1 MMLFAWLHRY
11 PFFRL
16 SGPLIVG
23 IYCSDELIFQGQS
36 DWVASCVFP
45 LFFSSLGLLMLSFF
59 QKSCYSRRWLFG
71 VFLFLF
77 CFVLGFM
84 RMTHQ
89 MQAVEFTW
97 GSEETTYRMVVVE
110 KPQIRERSVFC
121 RVLLTERI
129 DSSYQK
135 TVLNHK
141 AIIYLSR
148 DSLSERLYRGDEL
161 IAYTGFSAPTNH
173 GNPDEFDYARFLLRH
188 QVSVIGTARTGKWR
202 KISQNVLH
210 SFRQKALDYREQV
223 LSIYHHLGF
232 QGDDFAV
239 LSALTVGYKEELSED
254 IRESFSVSGSSHVLA
269 LSGLHIGFLYALF
282 WFCLRW
288 LPGRWRGM
296 AVLRTLLIITFL
308 WGFAF
313 FTGLSASVVRS
324 VFMFSLFALSGL
336 IRRKNFSLN
345 TLFAVAFF
353 MLLYRPAWLFDVG
366 FQLSFCAVA
375 AILLLQPRIY
385 GWFPE
390 VHSRFGHYLCG
401 LMSVSIAA
409 QIGTAPLVLLY
420 FSRFSTH
427 FLLTNLLVI
436 PLVSFIMYAAVVMLL
451 LTPYFSLQSIVA
463 IGVKWL
469 IELLSSCVRWVE
481 QLPWASLDGIWLYGT
496 DVLGIYLFLVL
507 LGCYLNNC
515 KARNLI
521 FCIFSLFIVCTCHLL
536 RQANDRPKPGFVFY
550 NVRNCPAVHCLA
562 ADGHSWLVYADSIPD
577 APRLRKAVSGYWNR
591 LHLDTPQA
599 IIMDY
604 TGDMLAYHD
613 HILSY
618 SGRRICVVSDNRWRN
633 KWAAQPLFIDCLYVC
648 RGYDGCLKELLELF
662 TVRTVIFDAS
672 LSDYRRQAYEKECR
686 RLDLPFISLSDKG
699 SVSFML

>member
-1 MMLFAWLHRY
+1 MLFAWLHRY

-16 SGPLIVG
+16 LGPLIVG
-23 IYCSDELIFQGQS
+23 IYCSDELICQGQS
-36 DWVASCVFP
+36 GWVASCVFP
-45 LFFSSLGLLMLSFF
+45 LFCSSLGILILSFF
-59 QKSCYSRRWLFG
+59 QKRYSRRWIFG
-71 VFLFLF
+71 VVLFLF

-84 RMTHQ
+84 RMNRQ
-89 MQAVEFTW
+89 MQAVEFAF
-97 GSEETTYRMVVVE
+97 GSEETTYRMFLVE
-110 KPQIRERSVFC
+110 EPQIKERNVFC

-129 DSSYQK
+129 DSSYRK
-135 TVLNHK
+135 TTLNHK
-141 AIIYLSR
+141 AIVYLSR
-148 DSLSERLYRGDEL
+148 DSLSECLGCGDEL
-161 IAYTGFSAPTNH
+161 IAYTGFSTPANN

-188 QVSVIGTARTGKWR
+188 QVSAIGNVHTGKWR
-202 KISQNVLH
+202 RISQDAVH
-210 SFRQKALDYREQV
+210 SFRQKAFDCRERALAIYR
-223 LSIYHHLGF
+223 HLGF

-239 LSALTVGYKEELSED
+239 LSALTVGYKEGLSEE

-269 LSGLHIGFLYALF
+269 LSGLHIGFLYALL

-288 LPGRWRGM
+288 LPGRWRAM
-296 AVLRTLLIITFL
+296 AVLRTLLIIAFL

-336 IRRKNFSLN
+336 SRRKNFSLN

-353 MLLYRPAWLFDVG
+353 MLLCRPVWLFDVG
-366 FQLSFCAVA
+366 FQLSFCAVT

-385 GWFPE
+385 RWFPG
-390 VHSRFGHYLCG
+390 VHSRIGHYLCS

-436 PLVSFIMYAAVVMLL
+436 PLVSFIMYATVIMLL
-451 LTPYFSLQSIVA
+451 FTPYFPLQSIIA

-469 IELLSSCVRWVE
+469 IGLLNFCVRWVE
-481 QLPWASLDGIWLYGT
+481 QLPWASFDGIWLYGT
-496 DVLGIYLFLVL
+496 DVLGIYLFLFL
-507 LGCYLNNC
+507 LGYYLNTC

-521 FCIFSLFIVCTCHLL
+521 LSVFCLLAVCTCHMV

-562 ADGHSWLVYADSIPD
+562 ADGHSWLIYADSIPD
-577 APRLRKAVSGYWNR
+577 TSRLRKAVSGYWNR
-591 LHLDTPQA
+591 LHLEPPQA
-599 IIMDY
+599 IITDY
-604 TGDMLAYHD
+604 TGDMLAYRD

-618 SGRRICVVSDNRWRN
+618 SGQRICVVSDNRWRN
-633 KWAAQPLFIDCLYVC
+633 KWAAQPLSIDYLYLC
-648 RGYDGCLKELLELF
+648 KGYDGCLKELLELF
-662 TVRTVIFDAS
+662 TVRTVILDAS
-672 LSDYRRQAYEKECR
+672 LSDRRRQAYGKECR
-686 RLDLPFISLSDKG
+686 QLDLPFISLPDEG

>member
-1 MMLFAWLHRY
+1 MMFFAWLHRY

-16 SGPLIVG
+16 LGPLIVG
-23 IYCSDELIFQGQS
+23 IYCCDELIFRGQS

-45 LFFSSLGLLMLSFF
+45 LFFSSLGILMLSSF
-59 QKSCYSRRWLFG
+59 QKRYSGRWLFG
-71 VFLFLF
+71 VSLFVF
-77 CFVLGFM
+77 CFVLGGM
-84 RMTHQ
+84 RMNAQLQTGES
-89 MQAVEFTW
+89 AL
-97 GSEETTYRMVVVE
+97 GDEEATYRMAVVE
-110 KPQIRERSVFC
+110 KPQVKERSVFC
-121 RVLLTERI
+121 RVWLTERI
-129 DSSYQK
+129 DPSYQR
-135 TVLNHK
+135 TALNYM

-148 DSLSERLYRGDEL
+148 DSLSEHLDRGDEL
-161 IAYTGFSAPTNH
+161 IAYTGFSAPVNN

-188 QVSVIGTARTGKWR
+188 QVCAVGVARTGKWKR
-202 KISQNVLH
+202 ISRNAIH
-210 SFRQKALDYREQV
+210 SFQQKALDCRERV
-223 LSIYHHLGF
+223 LSVYHRLGF
-232 QGDDFAV
+232 QGDDFAI

-254 IRESFSVSGSSHVLA
+254 IRESFSISGASHVLA
-269 LSGLHIGFLYALF
+269 LSGLHIGFLYALL

-288 LPGRWRGM
+288 LPARWRT
-296 AVLRTLLIITFL
+296 AVVLRTALIIVFL

-336 IRRKNFSLN
+336 GRRKNFSLN
-345 TLFAVAFF
+345 TLFAAAFF
-353 MLLYRPAWLFDVG
+353 MFLCRPVWLFDVG

-390 VHSRFGHYLCG
+390 AHSRIGRYLYG

-451 LTPYFSLQSIVA
+451 FTPYFPFQSVVA

-469 IELLSSCVRWVE
+469 IALLGACVRWVE
-481 QLPWASLDGIWLYGT
+481 QLPWASFDGIWLYGT

-507 LGCYLNNC
+507 LRHYWNAG
-515 KARNLI
+515 KARNLLLCLSCLLAV
-521 FCIFSLFIVCTCHLL
+521 CIVHAV
-536 RQANDRPKPGFVFY
+536 RQLNDRPKPGFVFY
-550 NVRNCPAVHCLA
+550 NVRNCPVVHCLS
-562 ADGHSWLVYADSIPD
+562 ADRHSWLIYADSVPD
-577 APRLRKAVSGYWNR
+577 APRLHKAVSGYWNR
-591 LHLDTPQA
+591 MNLKPPQA
-599 IIMDY
+599 ILTDH
-604 TGDMLAYHD
+604 TGEQLIYHD
-613 HILSY
+613 RILSY
-618 SGRRICVVSDNRWRN
+618 AGRRICVVSDNRWQN
-633 KWAAQPLFIDCLYVC
+633 QWAARPLFIDYLYLC

-662 TVRTVIFDAS
+662 TVRTVILDAS

-686 RLDLPFISLSDKG
+686 QLYLPFISLSDEG
-699 SVSFML
+699 SVSFLL

>member
-1 MMLFAWLHRY
+1 MLFAWLHRY

-16 SGPLIVG
+16 LGPLIVG

-36 DWVASCVFP
+36 GWVASCVFP
-45 LFFSSLGLLMLSFF
+45 LFFSSLGILVLSSF
-59 QKSCYSRRWLFG
+59 QKRYSRRWIFG
-71 VFLFLF
+71 VVLFLF

-84 RMTHQ
+84 RMNRQ
-89 MQAVEFTW
+89 MQAVEFAF
-97 GSEETTYRMVVVE
+97 GSEETTYRMFLVE
-110 KPQIRERSVFC
+110 EPQIKERNVFC

-129 DSSYQK
+129 DSSYR
-135 TVLNHK
+135 TATLNHK
-141 AIIYLSR
+141 AIVYLSR
-148 DSLSERLYRGDEL
+148 DSLSECLGCGDEL
-161 IAYTGFSAPTNH
+161 IAYTGFSTPANN

-188 QVSVIGTARTGKWR
+188 QVSAIGNVRTGKWR
-202 KISQNVLH
+202 RISQDAIH
-210 SFRQKALDYREQV
+210 SFRQKAFDCRERVLAIYR
-223 LSIYHHLGF
+223 HLGF

-239 LSALTVGYKEELSED
+239 LSALTVGYKEGLSEE

-269 LSGLHIGFLYALF
+269 LSGLHIGFLYALL

-288 LPGRWRGM
+288 LPERWRAM
-296 AVLRTLLIITFL
+296 AVLRTLLIIAFL

-336 IRRKNFSLN
+336 SRRKNFSLN

-353 MLLYRPAWLFDVG
+353 MLLCRPVWLFDVG
-366 FQLSFCAVA
+366 FQLSFCAVT

-385 GWFPE
+385 RCFPE
-390 VHSRFGHYLCG
+390 VHSRIGHYLCG

-436 PLVSFIMYAAVVMLL
+436 PLVSFIMYATVIMLL
-451 LTPYFSLQSIVA
+451 FTPYFPLQSIVA

-469 IELLSSCVRWVE
+469 IGLLNSCVRWVE
-481 QLPWASLDGIWLYGT
+481 QLPWASFDGIWLYGT
-496 DVLGIYLFLVL
+496 DVLGIYLFLFL
-507 LGCYLNNC
+507 LGYYLNTC

-521 FCIFSLFIVCTCHLL
+521 LSVFCLLAVCTCHMV

-562 ADGHSWLVYADSIPD
+562 ADGHSWLIYADSIPD
-577 APRLRKAVSGYWNR
+577 TSRLRKAVSGYWNR
-591 LHLDTPQA
+591 LHLEPPQA
-599 IIMDY
+599 IITDY
-604 TGDMLAYHD
+604 TGDMLAYRD

-633 KWAAQPLFIDCLYVC
+633 KWAAQPLSIDYLYLC
-648 RGYDGCLKELLELF
+648 KGYDGCLKELLGLF
-662 TVRTVIFDAS
+662 TVRTVILDAS
-672 LSDYRRQAYEKECR
+672 LSDRRRQAYGQECR
-686 RLDLPFISLSDKG
+686 QLDLPFISLPDEG

>member
-1 MMLFAWLHRY
+1 MLFAWLHRY

-16 SGPLIVG
+16 LGPLIVG

-36 DWVASCVFP
+36 GWVASCVFP
-45 LFFSSLGLLMLSFF
+45 LFCSSLGILILSFF
-59 QKSCYSRRWLFG
+59 QKRYSRRWIFG
-71 VFLFLF
+71 VVLFLF

-84 RMTHQ
+84 RMNCQ
-89 MQAVEFTW
+89 MQAVEFAF
-97 GSEETTYRMVVVE
+97 GSEETTYRMFLVE
-110 KPQIRERSVFC
+110 EPQIKERNVFC

-129 DSSYQK
+129 DSSYRK
-135 TVLNHK
+135 TTLNHK
-141 AIIYLSR
+141 AIVYLSR
-148 DSLSERLYRGDEL
+148 DSLSEWLGCGDEL
-161 IAYTGFSAPTNH
+161 IAYTGFSTPANN

-188 QVSVIGTARTGKWR
+188 QASAIGNVHTGKWR
-202 KISQNVLH
+202 RISQDAVH
-210 SFRQKALDYREQV
+210 SFRQKAFDCRERVLAIYR
-223 LSIYHHLGF
+223 HLGF

-239 LSALTVGYKEELSED
+239 LSALTVGYKEGLSEE

-269 LSGLHIGFLYALF
+269 LSGLHIGFLYALL

-288 LPGRWRGM
+288 LPGRWRAM
-296 AVLRTLLIITFL
+296 AVLRTLLIIAFL

-336 IRRKNFSLN
+336 NRRKNFSLN
-345 TLFAVAFF
+345 TLSAVAFF
-353 MLLYRPAWLFDVG
+353 MLLCRPVWLFDVG
-366 FQLSFCAVA
+366 FQLSFCAVT

-385 GWFPE
+385 RWFPG
-390 VHSRFGHYLCG
+390 VHSRIGHYLCS

-436 PLVSFIMYAAVVMLL
+436 PLVSFIMYTTVIMLL
-451 LTPYFSLQSIVA
+451 FTPYFPLQSIIA

-469 IELLSSCVRWVE
+469 IGLLNSCVRWVE
-481 QLPWASLDGIWLYGT
+481 QLPWASFDGIWLYGT
-496 DVLGIYLFLVL
+496 DVLGIYLFLFL
-507 LGCYLNNC
+507 LGYYLNTC

-521 FCIFSLFIVCTCHLL
+521 LSVFCLLAVCTCHMV

-562 ADGHSWLVYADSIPD
+562 ADGHSWLIYADNIPD
-577 APRLRKAVSGYWNR
+577 TSRLRKAVSGYWNR
-591 LHLDTPQA
+591 LHLEPPQA
-599 IIMDY
+599 IITDY
-604 TGDMLAYHD
+604 TGDMLAYRD

-618 SGRRICVVSDNRWRN
+618 SGRRICVLSDNRWRN
-633 KWAAQPLFIDCLYVC
+633 KWAAQPLSIDYLYLC
-648 RGYDGCLKELLELF
+648 KGYDGCLKELLELF
-662 TVRTVIFDAS
+662 TVRTVILDAS
-672 LSDYRRQAYEKECR
+672 LSDHRRQAYGKECR
-686 RLDLPFISLSDKG
+686 QLDLPFISLPDEG